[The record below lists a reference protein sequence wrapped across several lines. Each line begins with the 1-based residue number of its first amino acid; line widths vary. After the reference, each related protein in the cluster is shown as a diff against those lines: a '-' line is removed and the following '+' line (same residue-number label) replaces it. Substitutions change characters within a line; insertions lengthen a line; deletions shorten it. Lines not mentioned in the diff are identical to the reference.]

1 MMTTLLELT
10 SASLLALAIIAWLL
24 SGVISWLVAAS
35 ARLNSLIS
43 GVGGVLASLAA
54 IAAAWQALH
63 NGQVQITPLPLLHYL
78 AEFNPLNALL
88 LLAMSLPALFCS
100 LYACA
105 WLNGVNQRKRA
116 RTGLL
121 CNLLLAALTAAAI
134 SANGAGLVLMMELAA
149 LCAYFLIVQTDDV
162 KSRRAGLNQFLSGRL
177 GTLCLILC
185 FALLYYASGIQEIEG
200 LSFELLRHTA
210 FTPGVKSLAFL
221 LSLLGFGL
229 YAGIIPLHGLVPQ
242 SHSSA
247 PAQAAA
253 LFSSALMKIGIM
265 GVIKVGLDL
274 LGAPPLWWG
283 LMVLLLAILT
293 ALICGLYALMEHDI
307 RRLLAYH
314 TLENVGIILLGVG
327 GAMVGVALNLPVLAS
342 LALLA
347 GLFHLFNHGLFKTA
361 LFLGAGEIEMQ
372 TGIKDMEK
380 LGGIARRM
388 PWTAVAMLIAL
399 MSMAALPPLNGFA
412 SEWLL
417 YQSLFQMS
425 AGHDIAGRLLGPLL
439 AVGLALTGALAL
451 MCIAKVFGVTFLG
464 APRSDAAASGLPPS
478 FTMTLSI
485 AMLALLCLAVGVAAP
500 WVIPPLAGVASS
512 ILQAP
517 PMQVASQGVLLT
529 RTAAVSP
536 PMIAILLLSLPL
548 LPLLLTSLLRG
559 ARLPA
564 RQRGDAWA
572 CGYGHSPDMVVT
584 ATGFAQPLRVMFA
597 PVYRLRRIATPD
609 RLVSTLHRGGISAL
623 CHRLAFIELAVL
635 LVITLA

>member
-1 MMTTLLELT
+1 MMISLFAWTP
-10 SASLLALAIIAWLL
+10 ASLLTLALMIWLL
-24 SGVISWLVAAS
+24 SGIVSWLVAAF
-35 ARLNSLIS
+35 ARLSSMIS
-43 GVGGVLASLAA
+43 GTGGMLASLAV
-54 IAAAWQALH
+54 ILAAMQILH
-63 NGQVQITPLPLLHYL
+63 SGPAQSITLPVLHFA
-78 AEFNPLNALL
+78 AEFSPLNGLL
-88 LLAMSLPALFCS
+88 LLAMAVPALFCS

-134 SANGAGLVLMMELAA
+134 FANGAGLILMMELAA

-177 GTLCLILC
+177 GTLCLILA
-185 FALLYYASGIQEIEG
+185 FALLHHASG
-200 LSFELLRHTA
+200 SVNFDVLRHTE

-229 YAGIIPLHGLVPQ
+229 YAGIIPLHGWVPQ

-293 ALICGLYALMEHDI
+293 AFIGGLYALMEHDI

-314 TLENVGIILLGVG
+314 TLENIGIILLGVG

-380 LGGIARRM
+380 LGGMARLM

-417 YQSLFQMS
+417 YQSLFQLS
-425 AGHDIAGRLLGPLL
+425 GSHVFIARLLGPLL

-464 APRSDAAASGLPPS
+464 APRSQAAADATPAPLP
-478 FTMTLSI
+478 MTLASLL
-485 AMLALLCLAVGVAAP
+485 LALLC
-500 WVIPPLAGVASS
+500 VIFGVASPWLIPHFS
-512 ILQAP
+512 AVAASVLNAP
-517 PMQVASQGVLLT
+517 LMPFAGQGAAMT
-529 RTAAVSP
+529 GTSAVSA
-536 PMIAILLLSLPL
+536 PMIALLLLAMPVLPWL
-548 LPLLLTSLLRG
+548 IASLLRG
-559 ARLPA
+559 QRLPN
-564 RQRGDAWA
+564 RLRGDAWA

-597 PVYRLRRIATPD
+597 PLYRLRQLATPAA
-609 RLVSTLHRGGISAL
+609 LVTALHQGWLGAFCR
-623 CHRLAFIELAVL
+623 RLAFIELAVL
-635 LVITLA
+635 LVVAFA

>member
-1 MMTTLLELT
+1 MMTSLFAWTP
-10 SASLLALAIIAWLL
+10 ASLLTLALMIWLL
-24 SGVISWLVAAS
+24 SGIVSWLVAAF
-35 ARLNSLIS
+35 ARLSSLIS
-43 GVGGVLASLAA
+43 GAGGMLASLAV
-54 IAAAWQALH
+54 ILAAMQILH
-63 NGQVQITPLPLLHYL
+63 SGPAQSITLPVLHFA
-78 AEFNPLNALL
+78 AEFSPLNGLL
-88 LLAMSLPALFCS
+88 LLAMAVPALFCS

-105 WLNGVNQRKRA
+105 WLNSVNQRKRA

-134 SANGAGLVLMMELAA
+134 SANGAGLILMMELAA

-177 GTLCLILC
+177 GTLCLILA
-185 FALLYYASGIQEIEG
+185 FALLHHASG
-200 LSFELLRHTA
+200 SVNFDVLRHTE

-229 YAGIIPLHGLVPQ
+229 YAGIIPLHGWVPQ

-283 LMVLLLAILT
+283 QMVLLLAILT
-293 ALICGLYALMEHDI
+293 AFIGGLYALMEHDI

-327 GAMVGVALNLPVLAS
+327 GAMVGVALKLPVLAS

-372 TGIKDMEK
+372 SGIKDMEK
-380 LGGIARRM
+380 LGGMARLM

-417 YQSLFQMS
+417 YQSLFQLS
-425 AGHDIAGRLLGPLL
+425 GSHVFIARLLGPLL

-464 APRSDAAASGLPPS
+464 APRSQAAADATPAPLP
-478 FTMTLSI
+478 MTLASLL
-485 AMLALLCLAVGVAAP
+485 LALLC
-500 WVIPPLAGVASS
+500 VIFGVASPWLIPHFS
-512 ILQAP
+512 AVAASVLNAP
-517 PMQVASQGVLLT
+517 LMPFAGQGAAMT
-529 RTAAVSP
+529 GTSAVSA
-536 PMIAILLLSLPL
+536 PMIALLLLAMPVLPWL
-548 LPLLLTSLLRG
+548 IASLLRG
-559 ARLPA
+559 QRLPN
-564 RQRGDAWA
+564 RLRGDAWA

-597 PVYRLRRIATPD
+597 PLYRLRQRATPAA
-609 RLVSTLHRGGISAL
+609 LVTALHQGWLGAFCR
-623 CHRLAFIELAVL
+623 RLAFIELAVL
-635 LVITLA
+635 LVVAFA

>member
-1 MMTTLLELT
+1 MMTSLFAWTP
-10 SASLLALAIIAWLL
+10 ASLLTLALMIWLL
-24 SGVISWLVAAS
+24 SGIVSWLVAAF
-35 ARLNSLIS
+35 ARLSSMIS
-43 GVGGVLASLAA
+43 GTGGMLASLAV
-54 IAAAWQALH
+54 ILAAMQILH
-63 NGQVQITPLPLLHYL
+63 SGPAQSITLPVLHFA
-78 AEFNPLNALL
+78 AEFSPLNGLL
-88 LLAMSLPALFCS
+88 LLAMAVPALFCS

-134 SANGAGLVLMMELAA
+134 SANGAGLILMMELAA

-177 GTLCLILC
+177 GTLCLILA
-185 FALLYYASGIQEIEG
+185 FALLHHASG
-200 LSFELLRHTA
+200 SVNFDVLRHTE
-210 FTPGVKSLAFL
+210 FPPGVKSLAFL

-229 YAGIIPLHGLVPQ
+229 YAGIIPLHGWVPQ

-293 ALICGLYALMEHDI
+293 AFIGGLYALMEHDI

-380 LGGIARRM
+380 LGGMARLM
-388 PWTAVAMLIAL
+388 PWTAMAMLIAL

-417 YQSLFQMS
+417 YQSLFQLS
-425 AGHDIAGRLLGPLL
+425 GSHVFIARLLGPLL

-464 APRSDAAASGLPPS
+464 APRSQAAADATPAPLP
-478 FTMTLSI
+478 MTLASLL
-485 AMLALLCLAVGVAAP
+485 LALLC
-500 WVIPPLAGVASS
+500 VIFGVASPWLIPHFS
-512 ILQAP
+512 AVAASVLNAP
-517 PMQVASQGVLLT
+517 LMPFAGQGAAMT
-529 RTAAVSP
+529 GTSAVSA
-536 PMIAILLLSLPL
+536 PMIALLLLAMPVLPWL
-548 LPLLLTSLLRG
+548 IASLLRG
-559 ARLPA
+559 QRLPN
-564 RQRGDAWA
+564 RLRGDAWA

-597 PVYRLRRIATPD
+597 PLYRLRQRATPAA
-609 RLVSTLHRGGISAL
+609 LVTALHQGWLGAFCR
-623 CHRLAFIELAVL
+623 RLAFIELAVL
-635 LVITLA
+635 LVVAFA

>member
-1 MMTTLLELT
+1 MMTSLFAWTP
-10 SASLLALAIIAWLL
+10 ASLLTLALMIWLL
-24 SGVISWLVAAS
+24 SGIVSWLVAAF
-35 ARLNSLIS
+35 ARLSSLIS
-43 GVGGVLASLAA
+43 GAGGMLASLAV
-54 IAAAWQALH
+54 ILAAMQILH
-63 NGQVQITPLPLLHYL
+63 SGPAQSITLPVLHFA
-78 AEFNPLNALL
+78 AEFSPLNGLL
-88 LLAMSLPALFCS
+88 LLAMAVPALFCS

-105 WLNGVNQRKRA
+105 WLNSVNQRKRA

-134 SANGAGLVLMMELAA
+134 SANGAGLILMMELAA

-177 GTLCLILC
+177 GTLCLILA
-185 FALLYYASGIQEIEG
+185 FALLHHASG
-200 LSFELLRHTA
+200 SVNFDVLRHTE

-229 YAGIIPLHGLVPQ
+229 YAGIIPLHGWVPQ

-293 ALICGLYALMEHDI
+293 AFIGGLYALMEHDI

-380 LGGIARRM
+380 LGGMARLM

-417 YQSLFQMS
+417 YQSLFQLS
-425 AGHDIAGRLLGPLL
+425 GSHVFIARLLGPLL

-464 APRSDAAASGLPPS
+464 APRSQAAADATPAPPP
-478 FTMTLSI
+478 MTLASLL
-485 AMLALLCLAVGVAAP
+485 LALLC
-500 WVIPPLAGVASS
+500 VIFGVASPWLIPHFS
-512 ILQAP
+512 AVAASVLNAP
-517 PMQVASQGVLLT
+517 LMPFAGQGAAMT
-529 RTAAVSP
+529 GTSAVSA
-536 PMIAILLLSLPL
+536 PMIALLLLAMPVLPWL
-548 LPLLLTSLLRG
+548 IASLLRG
-559 ARLPA
+559 QRLPN
-564 RQRGDAWA
+564 RLRGDAWA

-597 PVYRLRRIATPD
+597 PLYRLRQRATPAA
-609 RLVSTLHRGGISAL
+609 LVTALHQGWLGAFCR
-623 CHRLAFIELAVL
+623 RLAFIELAVL
-635 LVITLA
+635 LVVAFA

>member
-1 MMTTLLELT
+1 MMTSLFAWTP
-10 SASLLALAIIAWLL
+10 ASLLTLALMIWLL
-24 SGVISWLVAAS
+24 SGIVSWLVAAF
-35 ARLNSLIS
+35 ARLSSLIS
-43 GVGGVLASLAA
+43 GAGGMLASLAV
-54 IAAAWQALH
+54 ILAAMQILH
-63 NGQVQITPLPLLHYL
+63 SGPAQSITLPVLHFA
-78 AEFNPLNALL
+78 AEFSPLNGLL
-88 LLAMSLPALFCS
+88 LLAMAVPGLFCS

-134 SANGAGLVLMMELAA
+134 SANGAGLILMMELAA

-177 GTLCLILC
+177 GTLCLILA
-185 FALLYYASGIQEIEG
+185 FALLHHASG
-200 LSFELLRHTA
+200 SVNFDVLRHTE
-210 FTPGVKSLAFL
+210 FPPGVKSLAFL

-229 YAGIIPLHGLVPQ
+229 YAGIIPLHGWVPQ

-293 ALICGLYALMEHDI
+293 AFIGGLYALMEHDI

-380 LGGIARRM
+380 LGGMARLM

-417 YQSLFQMS
+417 YQSLFQLS
-425 AGHDIAGRLLGPLL
+425 GSHVFIARLLGPLL

-464 APRSDAAASGLPPS
+464 APRSQAAADATPAPLP
-478 FTMTLSI
+478 MTLASLL
-485 AMLALLCLAVGVAAP
+485 LALLC
-500 WVIPPLAGVASS
+500 VIFGVASPWLIPHFS
-512 ILQAP
+512 AVAASVLNAP
-517 PMQVASQGVLLT
+517 LMPFAGQGAAMT
-529 RTAAVSP
+529 GTSAVSA
-536 PMIAILLLSLPL
+536 PMIALLLLAMPVLPWL
-548 LPLLLTSLLRG
+548 IASLLRG
-559 ARLPA
+559 QRLPN
-564 RQRGDAWA
+564 RLRGDAWA

-597 PVYRLRRIATPD
+597 PLYRLRQRATPAA
-609 RLVSTLHRGGISAL
+609 LVTALHQGWLGAFCR
-623 CHRLAFIELAVL
+623 RLAFIELAVL
-635 LVITLA
+635 LVVAFA

>member
-1 MMTTLLELT
+1 MMTSLFAWTP
-10 SASLLALAIIAWLL
+10 ASLLTLALMIWLL
-24 SGVISWLVAAS
+24 SGIVSWLVAAF
-35 ARLNSLIS
+35 ARLSSMIS
-43 GVGGVLASLAA
+43 GTGGMLASLAV
-54 IAAAWQALH
+54 ILAAMQILH
-63 NGQVQITPLPLLHYL
+63 SGPAQSITLPVLHFA
-78 AEFNPLNALL
+78 AEFSPLNGLL
-88 LLAMSLPALFCS
+88 LLAMAVPGLFCS

-134 SANGAGLVLMMELAA
+134 SANGAGLILMMELAA

-177 GTLCLILC
+177 GTLCLILA
-185 FALLYYASGIQEIEG
+185 FALLHHASG
-200 LSFELLRHTA
+200 SVNFDVLRHTE

-229 YAGIIPLHGLVPQ
+229 YAGIIPLHGWVPQ

-253 LFSSALMKIGIM
+253 LFSSALMKIGIT

-293 ALICGLYALMEHDI
+293 AFIGGLYALMEHDI

-380 LGGIARRM
+380 LGGMGRLM

-417 YQSLFQMS
+417 YQSLFQLS
-425 AGHDIAGRLLGPLL
+425 GSHVFIARLLGPLL

-464 APRSDAAASGLPPS
+464 APRSQAAADATPAPLP
-478 FTMTLSI
+478 MTLASLL
-485 AMLALLCLAVGVAAP
+485 LALLC
-500 WVIPPLAGVASS
+500 VIFGVASPWLIPHFS
-512 ILQAP
+512 AVAASVLNAP
-517 PMQVASQGVLLT
+517 LMPFAGQGAAMT
-529 RTAAVSP
+529 GTSAVSA
-536 PMIAILLLSLPL
+536 PMIALLLLAMPVLPWL
-548 LPLLLTSLLRG
+548 IASLLRG
-559 ARLPA
+559 QRLPN
-564 RQRGDAWA
+564 RLRGDAWA

-597 PVYRLRRIATPD
+597 PLYRLRQRATPAA
-609 RLVSTLHRGGISAL
+609 LVTALHQGWLGAFCR
-623 CHRLAFIELAVL
+623 RLAFIELAVL
-635 LVITLA
+635 LVVAFA

>member
-1 MMTTLLELT
+1 MMTSLFAWTP
-10 SASLLALAIIAWLL
+10 ASLLTLALMIWLL
-24 SGVISWLVAAS
+24 SGIVSWLVAAF
-35 ARLNSLIS
+35 ARLSSLIS
-43 GVGGVLASLAA
+43 GAGGMLASLAV
-54 IAAAWQALH
+54 ILAAMQILH
-63 NGQVQITPLPLLHYL
+63 SGPAQSITLPVLHFA
-78 AEFNPLNALL
+78 AEFSPLNGLL
-88 LLAMSLPALFCS
+88 LLAMAVPALFCS

-134 SANGAGLVLMMELAA
+134 SANGAGLILMMELAA

-177 GTLCLILC
+177 GTLCLILA
-185 FALLYYASGIQEIEG
+185 FALLHHASG
-200 LSFELLRHTA
+200 SVNFDVLRHTE

-229 YAGIIPLHGLVPQ
+229 YAGIIPLHGWVPQ

-293 ALICGLYALMEHDI
+293 AFIGGLYALMEHDI

-380 LGGIARRM
+380 LGGMARLM

-417 YQSLFQMS
+417 YQSLFQLS
-425 AGHDIAGRLLGPLL
+425 GSHVFIARLLGPLL

-464 APRSDAAASGLPPS
+464 APRSQAAADATPAPLP
-478 FTMTLSI
+478 MTLASLL
-485 AMLALLCLAVGVAAP
+485 LALLC
-500 WVIPPLAGVASS
+500 VIFGVASPWLIPHFS
-512 ILQAP
+512 AVAASVLNAP
-517 PMQVASQGVLLT
+517 LMPFAGQGAAMT
-529 RTAAVSP
+529 GTSAVSA
-536 PMIAILLLSLPL
+536 PMIALLLLAMPVLPWL
-548 LPLLLTSLLRG
+548 IASLLRG
-559 ARLPA
+559 QRLPN
-564 RQRGDAWA
+564 RLRGDAWA

-597 PVYRLRRIATPD
+597 PLYRLRQLATPAA
-609 RLVSTLHRGGISAL
+609 LVTALHQGWLGAFCR
-623 CHRLAFIELAVL
+623 RLAFIELAVL
-635 LVITLA
+635 LVVAFA

>member
-1 MMTTLLELT
+1 MTSLFAWTP
-10 SASLLALAIIAWLL
+10 ASLLTLALMIWLL
-24 SGVISWLVAAS
+24 SGIVSWLVAAF
-35 ARLNSLIS
+35 ARLSSLIS
-43 GVGGVLASLAA
+43 GAGGMLASLAV
-54 IAAAWQALH
+54 ILAAMQILH
-63 NGQVQITPLPLLHYL
+63 SGPAQSITLPVLHFA
-78 AEFNPLNALL
+78 AEFSPLNGLL
-88 LLAMSLPALFCS
+88 LLAMAVPALFCS

-105 WLNGVNQRKRA
+105 WLNSVNQRKRA

-134 SANGAGLVLMMELAA
+134 SANGAGLILMMELAA

-177 GTLCLILC
+177 GTLCLILA
-185 FALLYYASGIQEIEG
+185 FALLHHASG
-200 LSFELLRHTA
+200 SVNFDVLRHTE

-229 YAGIIPLHGLVPQ
+229 YAGIIPLHGWVPQ

-293 ALICGLYALMEHDI
+293 AFIGGLYALMEHDI

-380 LGGIARRM
+380 LGGMARLM

-417 YQSLFQMS
+417 YQSLFQLS
-425 AGHDIAGRLLGPLL
+425 GSHVFIARLLGPLL

-464 APRSDAAASGLPPS
+464 APRSQAAADATPAPLP
-478 FTMTLSI
+478 MTLASLL
-485 AMLALLCLAVGVAAP
+485 LALLC
-500 WVIPPLAGVASS
+500 VIFGVASPWLIPHFS
-512 ILQAP
+512 AVAASVLNAP
-517 PMQVASQGVLLT
+517 LMPFAGQGAAMT
-529 RTAAVSP
+529 GTSAVSA
-536 PMIAILLLSLPL
+536 PMIALLLLAMPVLPWL
-548 LPLLLTSLLRG
+548 IASLLRG
-559 ARLPA
+559 QRLPN
-564 RQRGDAWA
+564 RLRGDAWA

-597 PVYRLRRIATPD
+597 PLYRLRQRATPAA
-609 RLVSTLHRGGISAL
+609 LVTALHQGWLGAFCR
-623 CHRLAFIELAVL
+623 RLAFIELAVL
-635 LVITLA
+635 LVVAFA

>member
-1 MMTTLLELT
+1 MISLFAWTP
-10 SASLLALAIIAWLL
+10 ASLLTLALMIWLL
-24 SGVISWLVAAS
+24 SGIVSWLVAAF
-35 ARLNSLIS
+35 ARLSSMIS
-43 GVGGVLASLAA
+43 GAGGMLASLAV
-54 IAAAWQALH
+54 ILAAMQILH
-63 NGQVQITPLPLLHYL
+63 SGPAQSITLPVLHFA
-78 AEFNPLNALL
+78 AEFSPLNGLL
-88 LLAMSLPALFCS
+88 LLAMAVPALFCS

-105 WLNGVNQRKRA
+105 WLNSVNQRKRA

-134 SANGAGLVLMMELAA
+134 SANGAGLILMMELAA

-177 GTLCLILC
+177 GTLCLILA
-185 FALLYYASGIQEIEG
+185 FALLHHASG
-200 LSFELLRHTA
+200 SVNFDVLRHTE

-229 YAGIIPLHGLVPQ
+229 YAGIIPLHGWVPQ

-293 ALICGLYALMEHDI
+293 AFIGGLYALMEHDI

-380 LGGIARRM
+380 LGGMARLM

-417 YQSLFQMS
+417 YQSLFQLS
-425 AGHDIAGRLLGPLL
+425 GSHVFIARLLGPLL

-464 APRSDAAASGLPPS
+464 APRSQAAADATPAPLP
-478 FTMTLSI
+478 MTLASLL
-485 AMLALLCLAVGVAAP
+485 LALLC
-500 WVIPPLAGVASS
+500 VIFGVASPWLIPHFS
-512 ILQAP
+512 AVAASVLNAP
-517 PMQVASQGVLLT
+517 LMPFAGQGAAMT
-529 RTAAVSP
+529 GTSAVSA
-536 PMIAILLLSLPL
+536 PMIALLLLAMPVLPWL
-548 LPLLLTSLLRG
+548 IASLLRG
-559 ARLPA
+559 QRLPN
-564 RQRGDAWA
+564 RLRGDAWA

-597 PVYRLRRIATPD
+597 PLYRLRQRATPAA
-609 RLVSTLHRGGISAL
+609 LVTALHQGWLGAFCR
-623 CHRLAFIELAVL
+623 RLAFIELAVL
-635 LVITLA
+635 LVVAFA

>member
-1 MMTTLLELT
+1 MVT
-10 SASLLALAIIAWLL
+10 SLFAWTPASLLTLALMIWLL
-24 SGVISWLVAAS
+24 SGIVSWLVAAF
-35 ARLNSLIS
+35 ARLSSLIS
-43 GVGGVLASLAA
+43 GAGGMLASLAV
-54 IAAAWQALH
+54 ILAAMQILH
-63 NGQVQITPLPLLHYL
+63 SGPAQSITLPVLHFA
-78 AEFNPLNALL
+78 AEFSPLNGLL
-88 LLAMSLPALFCS
+88 LLAMAVPGLFCS

-134 SANGAGLVLMMELAA
+134 SANGAGLILMMELAA

-177 GTLCLILC
+177 GTLCLILA
-185 FALLYYASGIQEIEG
+185 FALLHHASG
-200 LSFELLRHTA
+200 SVNFDVLRHTE
-210 FTPGVKSLAFL
+210 FPPGVKSLAFL

-229 YAGIIPLHGLVPQ
+229 YAGIIPLHGWVPQ

-293 ALICGLYALMEHDI
+293 AFIGGLYALMEHDI

-380 LGGIARRM
+380 LGGMARLM

-417 YQSLFQMS
+417 YQSLFQLS
-425 AGHDIAGRLLGPLL
+425 GSHVFIARLLGPLL

-464 APRSDAAASGLPPS
+464 APRSQAAADATPAPLP
-478 FTMTLSI
+478 MTLASLL
-485 AMLALLCLAVGVAAP
+485 LALLCVIFGVATPWLIPHFSAVAASVLNAP
-500 WVIPPLAGVASS
+500 LMPFAG
-512 ILQAP
+512 
-517 PMQVASQGVLLT
+517 QGAAMT
-529 RTAAVSP
+529 GTSAVSA
-536 PMIAILLLSLPL
+536 PMIALLLLAMPVLPWL
-548 LPLLLTSLLRG
+548 IASLLRG
-559 ARLPA
+559 QRLPN
-564 RQRGDAWA
+564 RLRGDAWA

-597 PVYRLRRIATPD
+597 PLYRLRQRATPAA
-609 RLVSTLHRGGISAL
+609 LVTALHQGWLGAFCR
-623 CHRLAFIELAVL
+623 RLAFIELAVL
-635 LVITLA
+635 LVVAFA

>member
-1 MMTTLLELT
+1 MMTSLFAWTP
-10 SASLLALAIIAWLL
+10 ASLLTLALMIWLL
-24 SGVISWLVAAS
+24 SGIVSWLVAAF
-35 ARLNSLIS
+35 ARLSSMIS
-43 GVGGVLASLAA
+43 GTGGMLASLAV
-54 IAAAWQALH
+54 ILAAMQILH
-63 NGQVQITPLPLLHYL
+63 SGPAQSITLPVLHFA
-78 AEFNPLNALL
+78 AEFSPLNGLL
-88 LLAMSLPALFCS
+88 LLAMAVPALFCS

-134 SANGAGLVLMMELAA
+134 SANGAGLILMMELAA

-177 GTLCLILC
+177 GTLCLILA
-185 FALLYYASGIQEIEG
+185 FALLHHASG
-200 LSFELLRHTA
+200 SVNFDVLRHTE
-210 FTPGVKSLAFL
+210 FPPGVKSLAFL

-229 YAGIIPLHGLVPQ
+229 YAGIIPLHGWVPQ

-293 ALICGLYALMEHDI
+293 AFIGGLYALMEHDI

-380 LGGIARRM
+380 LGGMARLM

-417 YQSLFQMS
+417 YQSLFQLS
-425 AGHDIAGRLLGPLL
+425 GSHVFIARLLGPLL

-464 APRSDAAASGLPPS
+464 APRSQAAADATPAPLP
-478 FTMTLSI
+478 MTLASLL
-485 AMLALLCLAVGVAAP
+485 LALLC
-500 WVIPPLAGVASS
+500 VIFGVASPWLIPHFS
-512 ILQAP
+512 AVAASVLNAP
-517 PMQVASQGVLLT
+517 LMPFAGQGAAMT
-529 RTAAVSP
+529 GTSAVSA
-536 PMIAILLLSLPL
+536 PMIALLLLAMPVLPWL
-548 LPLLLTSLLRG
+548 IASLLRG
-559 ARLPA
+559 QRLPN
-564 RQRGDAWA
+564 RLRGDAWA

-597 PVYRLRRIATPD
+597 PLYRLRQLATPAA
-609 RLVSTLHRGGISAL
+609 LVTALHQGWLGAFCR
-623 CHRLAFIELAVL
+623 RLAFIELAVL
-635 LVITLA
+635 LVVAFA

>member
-1 MMTTLLELT
+1 MMTSLFAWTP
-10 SASLLALAIIAWLL
+10 ASLLTLALMIWLL
-24 SGVISWLVAAS
+24 SGIVSWLVAAF
-35 ARLNSLIS
+35 ARLSSLIS
-43 GVGGVLASLAA
+43 GAGGMLASLAVTL
-54 IAAAWQALH
+54 AAMQILH
-63 NGQVQITPLPLLHYL
+63 SGPAQSITLPVLHFA
-78 AEFNPLNALL
+78 AEFSPLNGLL
-88 LLAMSLPALFCS
+88 LLTMAVPALFCS

-134 SANGAGLVLMMELAA
+134 SANGAGLILMMELAA

-177 GTLCLILC
+177 GTLCLILA
-185 FALLYYASGIQEIEG
+185 FALLHHASG
-200 LSFELLRHTA
+200 SVNFDVLRHTE

-229 YAGIIPLHGLVPQ
+229 YAGIIPLHGWVPQ

-293 ALICGLYALMEHDI
+293 AFIGGLYALMEHDI

-380 LGGIARRM
+380 LGGMARLM

-417 YQSLFQMS
+417 YQSLFQLS
-425 AGHDIAGRLLGPLL
+425 GSHVFIARLLGPLL
-439 AVGLALTGALAL
+439 AVGLALTGALEL

-464 APRSDAAASGLPPS
+464 APRSQAAADATPAPLP
-478 FTMTLSI
+478 MTLASLL
-485 AMLALLCLAVGVAAP
+485 LALLC
-500 WVIPPLAGVASS
+500 VIFGVASPWLIPHFS
-512 ILQAP
+512 AVAASVLNAP
-517 PMQVASQGVLLT
+517 LMPFAGQGAAMT
-529 RTAAVSP
+529 GTSAVSA
-536 PMIAILLLSLPL
+536 PMIALLLLAMPVLPWL
-548 LPLLLTSLLRG
+548 IASLLRG
-559 ARLPA
+559 QRLPN
-564 RQRGDAWA
+564 RLRGDAWA

-597 PVYRLRRIATPD
+597 PLYRLRQLATPAA
-609 RLVSTLHRGGISAL
+609 LVTALHQGWLGAFCR
-623 CHRLAFIELAVL
+623 RLAFIELAVL
-635 LVITLA
+635 LVVAFA

>member
-1 MMTTLLELT
+1 MMTSLFAWTPT
-10 SASLLALAIIAWLL
+10 SLLTLALMIWLL
-24 SGVISWLVAAS
+24 SGIVSWLVAAF
-35 ARLNSLIS
+35 ARLSSLIS
-43 GVGGVLASLAA
+43 GTGGMLASLAV
-54 IAAAWQALH
+54 ILAAMQILH
-63 NGQVQITPLPLLHYL
+63 SGPAQSITLPVLHFA
-78 AEFNPLNALL
+78 AEFSPLNGLL
-88 LLAMSLPALFCS
+88 LLAMAVPGLFCS

-134 SANGAGLVLMMELAA
+134 SANGAGLILMMELAA

-177 GTLCLILC
+177 GTLCLILA
-185 FALLYYASGIQEIEG
+185 FALLHHASG
-200 LSFELLRHTA
+200 SVNFDVLRHTE
-210 FTPGVKSLAFL
+210 FPPGVKSLAFL

-229 YAGIIPLHGLVPQ
+229 YAGIIPLHGWVPQ

-293 ALICGLYALMEHDI
+293 AFIGGLYALMEHDI

-380 LGGIARRM
+380 LGGMARLM

-417 YQSLFQMS
+417 YQSLFQLS
-425 AGHDIAGRLLGPLL
+425 GSHVFIARLLGPLL

-464 APRSDAAASGLPPS
+464 ASRSQAAADATPAPLP
-478 FTMTLSI
+478 MTLASLL
-485 AMLALLCLAVGVAAP
+485 LALLC
-500 WVIPPLAGVASS
+500 VIFGVASPWLIPHFS
-512 ILQAP
+512 AVAASVLNAP
-517 PMQVASQGVLLT
+517 LMPFAGQGAAMT
-529 RTAAVSP
+529 GTSAVSA
-536 PMIAILLLSLPL
+536 PMIALLLLAMPVLPWL
-548 LPLLLTSLLRG
+548 IASLLRG
-559 ARLPA
+559 QRLPN
-564 RQRGDAWA
+564 RLRGDAWA
-572 CGYGHSPDMVVT
+572 CGYGHSPEMVVT

-597 PVYRLRRIATPD
+597 PLYRLRQRATPAA
-609 RLVSTLHRGGISAL
+609 LVTALHQGWLGAFCR
-623 CHRLAFIELAVL
+623 RLAFIELAVL
-635 LVITLA
+635 LVVAFA

>member
-1 MMTTLLELT
+1 MMTSLFAWTP
-10 SASLLALAIIAWLL
+10 ASLLTLALMIWLL
-24 SGVISWLVAAS
+24 SGIVSWLVAAF
-35 ARLNSLIS
+35 ARLSSMIS
-43 GVGGVLASLAA
+43 GAGGMLASLAV
-54 IAAAWQALH
+54 ILAAMQILH
-63 NGQVQITPLPLLHYL
+63 SGPAQSITLPVLHFA
-78 AEFNPLNALL
+78 AEFSPLNGLL
-88 LLAMSLPALFCS
+88 LLAMAVPALFCS

-134 SANGAGLVLMMELAA
+134 SANGAGLILMMELAA

-177 GTLCLILC
+177 GTLCLILA
-185 FALLYYASGIQEIEG
+185 FALLHHASG
-200 LSFELLRHTA
+200 SVNFDVLRHTE

-229 YAGIIPLHGLVPQ
+229 YAGIIPLHGWVPQ

-293 ALICGLYALMEHDI
+293 AFIGGLYALMEHDI

-380 LGGIARRM
+380 LGGMARLM

-417 YQSLFQMS
+417 YQSLFQLS
-425 AGHDIAGRLLGPLL
+425 GSHVFIARLLGPLL

-464 APRSDAAASGLPPS
+464 APRSQAAADATPAPLP
-478 FTMTLSI
+478 MTLASLL
-485 AMLALLCLAVGVAAP
+485 LALLC
-500 WVIPPLAGVASS
+500 VIFGVASPWLIPHFS
-512 ILQAP
+512 AVAASVLNAP
-517 PMQVASQGVLLT
+517 LMPFAGQGAAMT
-529 RTAAVSP
+529 GTSAVSA
-536 PMIAILLLSLPL
+536 PMIALLLLAMPVLPWL
-548 LPLLLTSLLRG
+548 IASLLRG
-559 ARLPA
+559 QRLPN
-564 RQRGDAWA
+564 RLRGDAWA

-597 PVYRLRRIATPD
+597 PLYRLRQLATPAA
-609 RLVSTLHRGGISAL
+609 LVTALHQGWLGAFCR
-623 CHRLAFIELAVL
+623 RLAFIELAVL
-635 LVITLA
+635 LVVAFA

>member
-1 MMTTLLELT
+1 MTPLLAFT
-10 SASLLALAIIAWLL
+10 PASLLALALIIWLV
-24 SGVISWLVAAS
+24 SGVLCWLVATFS
-35 ARLNSLIS
+35 RLSSLIS
-43 GVGGVLASLAA
+43 GAGGMLASLAV
-54 IAAAWQALH
+54 ITAAMQILH
-63 NGQVQITPLPLLHYL
+63 GESAQSIPLPVLRYV
-78 AEFNPLNALL
+78 AEFSPLNGLL
-88 LLAMSLPALFCS
+88 LLAMSVPALFCS

-105 WLNGVNQRKRA
+105 WLDGVNQRKRA

-121 CNLLLAALTAAAI
+121 CNVLLAALTAAAV
-134 SANGAGLVLMMELAA
+134 SANAVELILMLELAA
-149 LCAYFLIVQTDDV
+149 LAAYFLIVQTDDV
-162 KSRRAGLNQFLSGRL
+162 KSRRAGLNQFLAGRL
-177 GTLCLILC
+177 GTVCLILA
-185 FALLYYASGIQEIEG
+185 FALLHHASGS
-200 LSFELLRHTA
+200 LNFEVLRHTGLP
-210 FTPGVKSLAFL
+210 PGVKSLAFL
-221 LSLLGFGL
+221 LALTGFGL
-229 YAGIIPLHGLVPQ
+229 YAGIIPLHGWVPQ

-247 PAQAAA
+247 PAHAAA

-293 ALICGLYALMEHDI
+293 AFIGGLYALMEHDI

-327 GAMVGVALNLPVLAS
+327 GAMVGVALNLPVLAT

-380 LGGIARRM
+380 LGGIARLM

-417 YQSLFQMS
+417 YQSLFQLS
-425 AGHDIAGRLLGPLL
+425 SSHVFIARLLGPLL

-464 APRSDAAASGLPPS
+464 APRSQAAADATPAPRA
-478 FTMTLSI
+478 MTLGS
-485 AMLALLCLAVGVAAP
+485 MLLALLCVLF
-500 WVIPPLAGVASS
+500 GVASPWLIPHFS
-512 ILQAP
+512 AIATSVLNTP
-517 PMQVASQGVLLT
+517 NMPFASQG
-529 RTAAVSP
+529 AALSGSSAMSA
-536 PMIAILLLSLPL
+536 PMIAILLLAMPL
-548 LPLLLTSLLRG
+548 LPWLIASLLRG
-559 ARLPA
+559 TRLPD
-564 RQRGDAWA
+564 RLRGDAWA
-572 CGYGHSPDMVVT
+572 CGYGHSADMVVT

-597 PVYRLRRIATPD
+597 PLYRLRQRATPAA
-609 RLVSTLHRGGISAL
+609 LVATLHQGWLGAFCR
-623 CHRLAFIELAVL
+623 RLAFIELAVL
-635 LVITLA
+635 LVVAFA

>member
-1 MMTTLLELT
+1 MMTSLFAWTP
-10 SASLLALAIIAWLL
+10 ASLLTLALMIWLL
-24 SGVISWLVAAS
+24 SGIVSWLVAAF
-35 ARLNSLIS
+35 ARLSSLIS
-43 GVGGVLASLAA
+43 GAGGMLASLAV
-54 IAAAWQALH
+54 ILAAMQILH
-63 NGQVQITPLPLLHYL
+63 SGPAQSITLPVLHFA
-78 AEFNPLNALL
+78 AEFSPLNGLL
-88 LLAMSLPALFCS
+88 LLAMAVPALFCS

-134 SANGAGLVLMMELAA
+134 SANGAGLILMMELAA

-177 GTLCLILC
+177 GTLCLILA
-185 FALLYYASGIQEIEG
+185 FALLHHASG
-200 LSFELLRHTA
+200 SVNFDVLRHTE

-229 YAGIIPLHGLVPQ
+229 YAGIIPLHGWVPQ

-293 ALICGLYALMEHDI
+293 AFIGGLYALMEHDI

-380 LGGIARRM
+380 LGGMARLM
-388 PWTAVAMLIAL
+388 PWTAMAMLIAL

-417 YQSLFQMS
+417 YQSLFQLS
-425 AGHDIAGRLLGPLL
+425 GSHVFIARLLGPLL

-464 APRSDAAASGLPPS
+464 APRSQAAADATPAPLP
-478 FTMTLSI
+478 MTLASLL
-485 AMLALLCLAVGVAAP
+485 LALLC
-500 WVIPPLAGVASS
+500 VIFGVASPWLIPHFS
-512 ILQAP
+512 AVAASVLNAP
-517 PMQVASQGVLLT
+517 LMPFAGQGAAMT
-529 RTAAVSP
+529 GTSAVSA
-536 PMIAILLLSLPL
+536 PMIALLLLAMPVLPWL
-548 LPLLLTSLLRG
+548 IASLLRG
-559 ARLPA
+559 QRLPN
-564 RQRGDAWA
+564 RLRGDAWA

-597 PVYRLRRIATPD
+597 PLYRLRQLATPAA
-609 RLVSTLHRGGISAL
+609 LVTALHQGWLGAFCR
-623 CHRLAFIELAVL
+623 RLAFIELAVL
-635 LVITLA
+635 LVVAFA

>member
-1 MMTTLLELT
+1 MMTSLFAWTP
-10 SASLLALAIIAWLL
+10 ASLLTLALMIWLL
-24 SGVISWLVAAS
+24 SGIVSWLVAAF
-35 ARLNSLIS
+35 ARLSSLIS
-43 GVGGVLASLAA
+43 GAGGMLASLAV
-54 IAAAWQALH
+54 ILAAMQILH
-63 NGQVQITPLPLLHYL
+63 SGPAQSITLPVLHFA
-78 AEFNPLNALL
+78 AEFSPLNGLL
-88 LLAMSLPALFCS
+88 LLAMAVPALFCS

-105 WLNGVNQRKRA
+105 WLNSVNQRKRA

-134 SANGAGLVLMMELAA
+134 SANGAGLILMMELAA

-177 GTLCLILC
+177 GTLCLILA
-185 FALLYYASGIQEIEG
+185 FALLHHASG
-200 LSFELLRHTA
+200 SVNFDVLRHTE
-210 FTPGVKSLAFL
+210 FPPGVKSLAFL

-229 YAGIIPLHGLVPQ
+229 YAGIIPLHGWVPQ

-293 ALICGLYALMEHDI
+293 AFIGGLYALMEHDI

-380 LGGIARRM
+380 LGGMARLM

-417 YQSLFQMS
+417 YQSLFQLS
-425 AGHDIAGRLLGPLL
+425 GSHVFIARLLGPLL

-464 APRSDAAASGLPPS
+464 APRSQAAADATPAPLP
-478 FTMTLSI
+478 MTLASLL
-485 AMLALLCLAVGVAAP
+485 LALLC
-500 WVIPPLAGVASS
+500 VIFGVASPWLIPHFS
-512 ILQAP
+512 AVAASVLNAP
-517 PMQVASQGVLLT
+517 LMPFAGQGAAMT
-529 RTAAVSP
+529 GTSAVSA
-536 PMIAILLLSLPL
+536 PMIALLLLAMPVLPWL
-548 LPLLLTSLLRG
+548 IASLLRG
-559 ARLPA
+559 QRLPN
-564 RQRGDAWA
+564 RLRGDAWA

-597 PVYRLRRIATPD
+597 PLYRLRQLATPAA
-609 RLVSTLHRGGISAL
+609 LVTALHQGWLGAFCR
-623 CHRLAFIELAVL
+623 RLAFIELAVL
-635 LVITLA
+635 LVVAFA

>member
-1 MMTTLLELT
+1 MVT
-10 SASLLALAIIAWLL
+10 SLFAWTPASLLTLALMIWLL
-24 SGVISWLVAAS
+24 SGIVSWLVAAF
-35 ARLNSLIS
+35 ARLSSLIS
-43 GVGGVLASLAA
+43 GAGGMLASLAV
-54 IAAAWQALH
+54 ILAAMQILH
-63 NGQVQITPLPLLHYL
+63 SGPAQSITLPVLHFA
-78 AEFNPLNALL
+78 AEFSPLNGLL
-88 LLAMSLPALFCS
+88 LLAMAVPGLFCS

-134 SANGAGLVLMMELAA
+134 SANGAGLILMMELAA

-177 GTLCLILC
+177 GTLCLILA
-185 FALLYYASGIQEIEG
+185 FALLHHASG
-200 LSFELLRHTA
+200 SVNFDVLRHTE
-210 FTPGVKSLAFL
+210 FPPGVKSLAFL

-229 YAGIIPLHGLVPQ
+229 YAGIIPLHGWVPQ

-293 ALICGLYALMEHDI
+293 AFIGGLYALMEHDI

-380 LGGIARRM
+380 LGGMARLM
-388 PWTAVAMLIAL
+388 PWTAMAMLIAL

-417 YQSLFQMS
+417 YQSLFQLS
-425 AGHDIAGRLLGPLL
+425 GSHVFIARLLGPLL

-464 APRSDAAASGLPPS
+464 APRSQAAADATPAPLP
-478 FTMTLSI
+478 MTLASLL
-485 AMLALLCLAVGVAAP
+485 LALLC
-500 WVIPPLAGVASS
+500 VIFGVASPWLIPHFS
-512 ILQAP
+512 AVAASVLNAP
-517 PMQVASQGVLLT
+517 LMPFAGQGAAMT
-529 RTAAVSP
+529 GTSAVSA
-536 PMIAILLLSLPL
+536 PMIALLLLAMPVLPWL
-548 LPLLLTSLLRG
+548 IASLLRG
-559 ARLPA
+559 QRLPN
-564 RQRGDAWA
+564 RLRGDAWA

-597 PVYRLRRIATPD
+597 PLYRLRQLATPAA
-609 RLVSTLHRGGISAL
+609 LVTALHQGWLGAFCR
-623 CHRLAFIELAVL
+623 RLAFIELAVL
-635 LVITLA
+635 LVVAFA

>member
-1 MMTTLLELT
+1 MMTSLFAWTP
-10 SASLLALAIIAWLL
+10 ASLLTLALMIWLL
-24 SGVISWLVAAS
+24 SGIVSWLVAAF
-35 ARLNSLIS
+35 ARLSSLIS
-43 GVGGVLASLAA
+43 GTGGMLASLAV
-54 IAAAWQALH
+54 ILAAMQILH
-63 NGQVQITPLPLLHYL
+63 SGPAQSITLPVLHFA
-78 AEFNPLNALL
+78 AEFSPLNGLL
-88 LLAMSLPALFCS
+88 LLAMAVPALFCS

-134 SANGAGLVLMMELAA
+134 SANGAGLILMMELAA

-177 GTLCLILC
+177 GTLCLILA
-185 FALLYYASGIQEIEG
+185 FALLHHASG
-200 LSFELLRHTA
+200 SVNFDVLRHTE

-229 YAGIIPLHGLVPQ
+229 YAGIIPLHGWVPQ

-293 ALICGLYALMEHDI
+293 AFIGGLYALMEHDI

-380 LGGIARRM
+380 LGGMARLM

-417 YQSLFQMS
+417 YQSLFQLS
-425 AGHDIAGRLLGPLL
+425 GSHVFIARLLGPLL

-464 APRSDAAASGLPPS
+464 APRSQAAADATPAPLP
-478 FTMTLSI
+478 MTLASLL
-485 AMLALLCLAVGVAAP
+485 LALLC
-500 WVIPPLAGVASS
+500 VIFGVASPWLIPHFS
-512 ILQAP
+512 AVAASVLNAP
-517 PMQVASQGVLLT
+517 LMPFAGQGAAMT
-529 RTAAVSP
+529 GTSAVSA
-536 PMIAILLLSLPL
+536 PMIALLLLAMPVLPWL
-548 LPLLLTSLLRG
+548 IASLLRG
-559 ARLPA
+559 QRLPN
-564 RQRGDAWA
+564 RLRGDAWA

-597 PVYRLRRIATPD
+597 PLYRLRQRATPAA
-609 RLVSTLHRGGISAL
+609 LVTALHQGWLGAFCR
-623 CHRLAFIELAVL
+623 RLAFIELAVL
-635 LVITLA
+635 LVVAFA

>member
-1 MMTTLLELT
+1 MTSLFAWTP
-10 SASLLALAIIAWLL
+10 ASLLTLALMIWLL
-24 SGVISWLVAAS
+24 SGIVSWLVAAF
-35 ARLNSLIS
+35 ARLSSMIS
-43 GVGGVLASLAA
+43 GTGGMLASLAV
-54 IAAAWQALH
+54 ILAAMQILH
-63 NGQVQITPLPLLHYL
+63 SGPAQSITLPLLHFA
-78 AEFNPLNALL
+78 AEFSPLNGLL
-88 LLAMSLPALFCS
+88 LLAMAVPGLFCS

-134 SANGAGLVLMMELAA
+134 SANGAGLILMMELAA

-177 GTLCLILC
+177 GTLCLILA
-185 FALLYYASGIQEIEG
+185 FALLHHASG
-200 LSFELLRHTA
+200 SVNFDVLRHTE

-229 YAGIIPLHGLVPQ
+229 YAGIIPLHGWVPQ

-293 ALICGLYALMEHDI
+293 AFIGGLYALMEHDI

-314 TLENVGIILLGVG
+314 TLENIGIILLGVG

-380 LGGIARRM
+380 LGGMARLM

-417 YQSLFQMS
+417 YQSLFQLS
-425 AGHDIAGRLLGPLL
+425 GSHVFIARLLGPLL

-464 APRSDAAASGLPPS
+464 APRSQAAADATPAPLP
-478 FTMTLSI
+478 MTLASLL
-485 AMLALLCLAVGVAAP
+485 LALLC
-500 WVIPPLAGVASS
+500 VIFGVASPWLIPHFS
-512 ILQAP
+512 AVAASVLNAP
-517 PMQVASQGVLLT
+517 LMPFAGQGAAMT
-529 RTAAVSP
+529 GTSAVSA
-536 PMIAILLLSLPL
+536 PMIALLLLAMPVLPWL
-548 LPLLLTSLLRG
+548 IASLLRG
-559 ARLPA
+559 QRLPN
-564 RQRGDAWA
+564 RLRGDAWA

-597 PVYRLRRIATPD
+597 PLYRLRQRATPAA
-609 RLVSTLHRGGISAL
+609 LVTALHQGWLGAFCR
-623 CHRLAFIELAVL
+623 RLAFIELAVL
-635 LVITLA
+635 LVVAFA

>member
-1 MMTTLLELT
+1 MMTSLFAWTP
-10 SASLLALAIIAWLL
+10 ASLLTLALMIWLL
-24 SGVISWLVAAS
+24 SGIVSWLVAAF
-35 ARLNSLIS
+35 ARLSSLIS
-43 GVGGVLASLAA
+43 GAGGMLASLAV
-54 IAAAWQALH
+54 ILAAMQILH
-63 NGQVQITPLPLLHYL
+63 SGPAQSITLPVLHFA
-78 AEFNPLNALL
+78 AEFSPLNGLL
-88 LLAMSLPALFCS
+88 LLAMAVPALFCS

-105 WLNGVNQRKRA
+105 WLNSVNQRKRA

-134 SANGAGLVLMMELAA
+134 SANGAGLILMMELAA

-177 GTLCLILC
+177 GTLCLILA
-185 FALLYYASGIQEIEG
+185 FALLHHASG
-200 LSFELLRHTA
+200 SVNFDVLRHTE
-210 FTPGVKSLAFL
+210 FPPGVKSLAFL

-229 YAGIIPLHGLVPQ
+229 YAGIIPLHGWVPQ

-293 ALICGLYALMEHDI
+293 AFIGGLYALMEHDI

-380 LGGIARRM
+380 LGGMARLM

-417 YQSLFQMS
+417 YQSLFQLS
-425 AGHDIAGRLLGPLL
+425 GSHVFIARLLGPLL

-464 APRSDAAASGLPPS
+464 APRSQAAADATPAPLP
-478 FTMTLSI
+478 MTLASLL
-485 AMLALLCLAVGVAAP
+485 LALLC
-500 WVIPPLAGVASS
+500 VIFGVASPWLIPHFS
-512 ILQAP
+512 AVAASVLNAP
-517 PMQVASQGVLLT
+517 LMPFAGQGAAMT
-529 RTAAVSP
+529 GTSAVSA
-536 PMIAILLLSLPL
+536 PMIALLLLAMPVLPWL
-548 LPLLLTSLLRG
+548 IASLLRG
-559 ARLPA
+559 QRLPN
-564 RQRGDAWA
+564 RLRGDAWA

-597 PVYRLRRIATPD
+597 PLYRLRQRATPAA
-609 RLVSTLHRGGISAL
+609 LVTALHQGWLGAFCR
-623 CHRLAFIELAVL
+623 RLAFIELAVL
-635 LVITLA
+635 LVVAFA

>member
-1 MMTTLLELT
+1 MMTSLFAWTP
-10 SASLLALAIIAWLL
+10 ASLLTLALMIWLL
-24 SGVISWLVAAS
+24 SGIVSWLVAAF
-35 ARLNSLIS
+35 ARLSSLIS
-43 GVGGVLASLAA
+43 GAGGMLASLAV
-54 IAAAWQALH
+54 ILAAMQILH
-63 NGQVQITPLPLLHYL
+63 SGPAQSITLPVLHFA
-78 AEFNPLNALL
+78 AEFSPLNGLL
-88 LLAMSLPALFCS
+88 LLAMAVPALFCS

-134 SANGAGLVLMMELAA
+134 SANGAGLILMMELAA

-177 GTLCLILC
+177 GTLCLILA
-185 FALLYYASGIQEIEG
+185 FALLHHASG
-200 LSFELLRHTA
+200 SVNFDVLRHTE

-229 YAGIIPLHGLVPQ
+229 YAGIIPLHGWVPQ

-293 ALICGLYALMEHDI
+293 AFIGGLYALMEHDI

-380 LGGIARRM
+380 LGGMARLM

-417 YQSLFQMS
+417 YQSLFQLS
-425 AGHDIAGRLLGPLL
+425 GSHVFIARLLGPLL

-464 APRSDAAASGLPPS
+464 APRSQAAADATPAPLP
-478 FTMTLSI
+478 MTLASLL
-485 AMLALLCLAVGVAAP
+485 LALLC
-500 WVIPPLAGVASS
+500 VIFGVASPWLIPHFS
-512 ILQAP
+512 AVAASVLNAP
-517 PMQVASQGVLLT
+517 LMPFAGQGAAMT
-529 RTAAVSP
+529 GTSAVSA
-536 PMIAILLLSLPL
+536 PMIALLLLAMPVLPWL
-548 LPLLLTSLLRG
+548 IASLLRG
-559 ARLPA
+559 QRLPN
-564 RQRGDAWA
+564 RLRGDAWA

-597 PVYRLRRIATPD
+597 PLYRLRQRATPAA
-609 RLVSTLHRGGISAL
+609 LVTALHQGWLGAFCR
-623 CHRLAFIELAVL
+623 RLAFIELAVL
-635 LVITLA
+635 LVVAFA

>member
-1 MMTTLLELT
+1 MMTSLFAWTP
-10 SASLLALAIIAWLL
+10 ASLLTLALMIWLL
-24 SGVISWLVAAS
+24 SGIVSWLVAAF
-35 ARLNSLIS
+35 ARLSSLIS
-43 GVGGVLASLAA
+43 GTGGMLASLAV
-54 IAAAWQALH
+54 ILAAMQILH
-63 NGQVQITPLPLLHYL
+63 SGPAQSITLPVLHFA
-78 AEFNPLNALL
+78 AEFSPLNGLL
-88 LLAMSLPALFCS
+88 LLAMAVPALFCS

-134 SANGAGLVLMMELAA
+134 SANGAGLILMMELAA

-177 GTLCLILC
+177 GTLCLILA
-185 FALLYYASGIQEIEG
+185 FALLHHASG
-200 LSFELLRHTA
+200 SVNFDVLRHTE

-229 YAGIIPLHGLVPQ
+229 YAGIIPLHGWVPQ

-293 ALICGLYALMEHDI
+293 AFIGGLYALMEHDI

-314 TLENVGIILLGVG
+314 TLENIGIILLGVG

-380 LGGIARRM
+380 LGGMARLM

-417 YQSLFQMS
+417 YQSLFQLS
-425 AGHDIAGRLLGPLL
+425 GSHVFIARLLGPLL

-464 APRSDAAASGLPPS
+464 APRSQAAADATPAPLP
-478 FTMTLSI
+478 MTLASLL
-485 AMLALLCLAVGVAAP
+485 LALLC
-500 WVIPPLAGVASS
+500 VIFGVASPWLIPHFS
-512 ILQAP
+512 AVAASVLNAP
-517 PMQVASQGVLLT
+517 LMPFAGQGAAMT
-529 RTAAVSP
+529 GTSAVSA
-536 PMIAILLLSLPL
+536 PMIALLLLAMPVLPWL
-548 LPLLLTSLLRG
+548 IASLLRG
-559 ARLPA
+559 QRLPN
-564 RQRGDAWA
+564 RLRGDAWA

-597 PVYRLRRIATPD
+597 PLYRLRQRATPAA
-609 RLVSTLHRGGISAL
+609 LVTALHQGWLGVFCR
-623 CHRLAFIELAVL
+623 RLAFIELAVL
-635 LVITLA
+635 LVVAFA

>member
-1 MMTTLLELT
+1 MMISLFAWTP
-10 SASLLALAIIAWLL
+10 ASLLTLALMIWLL
-24 SGVISWLVAAS
+24 SGIVSWLVAAF
-35 ARLNSLIS
+35 ARLSSMIS
-43 GVGGVLASLAA
+43 GAGGMLASLAV
-54 IAAAWQALH
+54 ILAAMQILH
-63 NGQVQITPLPLLHYL
+63 SGPAQSITLPVLHFA
-78 AEFNPLNALL
+78 AEFSPLNGLL
-88 LLAMSLPALFCS
+88 LLAMAVPALFCS

-134 SANGAGLVLMMELAA
+134 SANGAGLILMMELAA

-177 GTLCLILC
+177 GTLCLILA
-185 FALLYYASGIQEIEG
+185 FALLHHASG
-200 LSFELLRHTA
+200 SVNFDVLRHTE

-229 YAGIIPLHGLVPQ
+229 YAGIIPLHGWVPQ

-293 ALICGLYALMEHDI
+293 AFIGGLYALMEHDI

-380 LGGIARRM
+380 LGGMARLM

-417 YQSLFQMS
+417 YQSLFQLS
-425 AGHDIAGRLLGPLL
+425 GSHVFIARLLGPLL

-464 APRSDAAASGLPPS
+464 APRSQAAADATPAPLP
-478 FTMTLSI
+478 MTLASLL
-485 AMLALLCLAVGVAAP
+485 LALLC
-500 WVIPPLAGVASS
+500 VIFGVASPWLIPHFS
-512 ILQAP
+512 AVAASVLNAP
-517 PMQVASQGVLLT
+517 LMPFAGQGAAMT
-529 RTAAVSP
+529 GTSAVSA
-536 PMIAILLLSLPL
+536 PMIALLLLAMPVLPWL
-548 LPLLLTSLLRG
+548 IASLLRG
-559 ARLPA
+559 QRLPN
-564 RQRGDAWA
+564 RLRGDAWA

-597 PVYRLRRIATPD
+597 PLYRLRQLATPAA
-609 RLVSTLHRGGISAL
+609 LVTALHQGWLGAFCR
-623 CHRLAFIELAVL
+623 RLAFIELAVL
-635 LVITLA
+635 LVVAFA

>member
-1 MMTTLLELT
+1 MMTSLFAWTP
-10 SASLLALAIIAWLL
+10 ASLLTLALMIWLL
-24 SGVISWLVAAS
+24 SGIVSWLVAAF
-35 ARLNSLIS
+35 ARLSSMIS
-43 GVGGVLASLAA
+43 GTGGMLASLAV
-54 IAAAWQALH
+54 ILAAMQILH
-63 NGQVQITPLPLLHYL
+63 SGPAQSITLPVLHFA
-78 AEFNPLNALL
+78 AEFSPLNGLL
-88 LLAMSLPALFCS
+88 LLAMAVPGLFCS

-121 CNLLLAALTAAAI
+121 CNLLLAALTVAAI
-134 SANGAGLVLMMELAA
+134 SANGAGLILMMELAA

-177 GTLCLILC
+177 GTLCLILA
-185 FALLYYASGIQEIEG
+185 FALLHHASG
-200 LSFELLRHTA
+200 SVNFDVLRHTE
-210 FTPGVKSLAFL
+210 FPPGVKSLAFL

-229 YAGIIPLHGLVPQ
+229 YAGIIPLHGWVPQ

-293 ALICGLYALMEHDI
+293 AFIGGLYALMEHDI

-380 LGGIARRM
+380 LGGMARLM
-388 PWTAVAMLIAL
+388 PWTALAMLIAL

-417 YQSLFQMS
+417 YQSLFQLS
-425 AGHDIAGRLLGPLL
+425 GSHVFIARLLGPLL

-464 APRSDAAASGLPPS
+464 APRSQAAADATPAPLP
-478 FTMTLSI
+478 MTLASLL
-485 AMLALLCLAVGVAAP
+485 LALLC
-500 WVIPPLAGVASS
+500 VIFGVASPWLIPHFS
-512 ILQAP
+512 AVAASVLNAP
-517 PMQVASQGVLLT
+517 LMPFAGQGAAMT
-529 RTAAVSP
+529 GTSAVSA
-536 PMIAILLLSLPL
+536 PMIALLLLAMPVLPWL
-548 LPLLLTSLLRG
+548 IASLLRG
-559 ARLPA
+559 QRLPN
-564 RQRGDAWA
+564 RLRGDAWA

-597 PVYRLRRIATPD
+597 PLYRLRQRATPAA
-609 RLVSTLHRGGISAL
+609 LVTALHQGWLGAFCR
-623 CHRLAFIELAVL
+623 RLAFIELAVL
-635 LVITLA
+635 LVVAFA

>member
-1 MMTTLLELT
+1 MTSLFAWTP
-10 SASLLALAIIAWLL
+10 ASLLTLALMIWLL
-24 SGVISWLVAAS
+24 SGIVSWLVAAF
-35 ARLNSLIS
+35 ARLSSMIS
-43 GVGGVLASLAA
+43 GTGGMLASLAV
-54 IAAAWQALH
+54 ILAAMQILH
-63 NGQVQITPLPLLHYL
+63 SGPAQSITLPVLHFA
-78 AEFNPLNALL
+78 AEFSPLNGLL
-88 LLAMSLPALFCS
+88 LLAMAVPALFCS

-134 SANGAGLVLMMELAA
+134 SANGAGLILMMELAA

-177 GTLCLILC
+177 GTLCLILA
-185 FALLYYASGIQEIEG
+185 FALLHHASG
-200 LSFELLRHTA
+200 SVNFDVLRHTE

-229 YAGIIPLHGLVPQ
+229 YAGIIPLHGWVPQ

-293 ALICGLYALMEHDI
+293 AFIGGLYALMEHDI

-380 LGGIARRM
+380 LGGMARLM

-417 YQSLFQMS
+417 YQSLFQLS
-425 AGHDIAGRLLGPLL
+425 GSHVFIARLLGPLL

-464 APRSDAAASGLPPS
+464 APRSQAAADATPAPLP
-478 FTMTLSI
+478 MTLASLL
-485 AMLALLCLAVGVAAP
+485 LALLC
-500 WVIPPLAGVASS
+500 VIFGVASPWLIPHFS
-512 ILQAP
+512 AVAASVLNAP
-517 PMQVASQGVLLT
+517 LMPFAGQGAAMT
-529 RTAAVSP
+529 GTSAVSA
-536 PMIAILLLSLPL
+536 PMIALLLLAMPVLPWL
-548 LPLLLTSLLRG
+548 IASLLRG
-559 ARLPA
+559 QRLPN
-564 RQRGDAWA
+564 RLRGDPWA

-597 PVYRLRRIATPD
+597 PLYRLRQRATPAA
-609 RLVSTLHRGGISAL
+609 LVTALHQGWLGAFCR
-623 CHRLAFIELAVL
+623 RLAFIELAVL
-635 LVITLA
+635 LVVAFA

>member
-1 MMTTLLELT
+1 MMTSLFAWTP
-10 SASLLALAIIAWLL
+10 ASLLTLALMIWLL
-24 SGVISWLVAAS
+24 SGIVSWLVAAF
-35 ARLNSLIS
+35 ARLSSLIS
-43 GVGGVLASLAA
+43 GAGGMLASLAV
-54 IAAAWQALH
+54 ILAAMQILH
-63 NGQVQITPLPLLHYL
+63 SGPAQSITLPVLHFA
-78 AEFNPLNALL
+78 AEFSPLNGLL
-88 LLAMSLPALFCS
+88 LLAMAVPALFCS

-134 SANGAGLVLMMELAA
+134 SANGAGLILMMELAA

-177 GTLCLILC
+177 GTLCLILA
-185 FALLYYASGIQEIEG
+185 FALLHHASG
-200 LSFELLRHTA
+200 SVNFDVLRHTE
-210 FTPGVKSLAFL
+210 FPPGVKSLAFL

-229 YAGIIPLHGLVPQ
+229 YAGIIPLHGWVPQ

-293 ALICGLYALMEHDI
+293 AFIGGLYALMEHDI

-380 LGGIARRM
+380 LGGMARLM

-417 YQSLFQMS
+417 YQSLFQLS
-425 AGHDIAGRLLGPLL
+425 GSHVFIARLLGPLL

-464 APRSDAAASGLPPS
+464 APRSQAAADATPAPLP
-478 FTMTLSI
+478 MTLASLL
-485 AMLALLCLAVGVAAP
+485 LALLC
-500 WVIPPLAGVASS
+500 VIFGVASPWLIPHFS
-512 ILQAP
+512 AVAASVLNAP
-517 PMQVASQGVLLT
+517 LMPFAGQGAAMT
-529 RTAAVSP
+529 GTSAVSA
-536 PMIAILLLSLPL
+536 PMIALLLLAMPVLPWL
-548 LPLLLTSLLRG
+548 IASLLRG
-559 ARLPA
+559 QRLPN
-564 RQRGDAWA
+564 RLRGDAWA

-597 PVYRLRRIATPD
+597 PLYRLRQRATPAA
-609 RLVSTLHRGGISAL
+609 LVTALHQGWLGAFCR
-623 CHRLAFIELAVL
+623 RLAFIELAVL
-635 LVITLA
+635 LVVAFA

>member
-1 MMTTLLELT
+1 MMTSLFAWTP
-10 SASLLALAIIAWLL
+10 ASLLTLALMIWLL
-24 SGVISWLVAAS
+24 SGIVSWLVAAF
-35 ARLNSLIS
+35 ARLSSMIS
-43 GVGGVLASLAA
+43 GTGGMLASLAV
-54 IAAAWQALH
+54 ILAAMQILH
-63 NGQVQITPLPLLHYL
+63 SGPAQSITLPVLHFA
-78 AEFNPLNALL
+78 AEFSPLNGLL
-88 LLAMSLPALFCS
+88 LLAMAVPGLFCS

-121 CNLLLAALTAAAI
+121 CNLLLAALTVAAI
-134 SANGAGLVLMMELAA
+134 SANGAGLILMMELAA

-177 GTLCLILC
+177 GTLCLILA
-185 FALLYYASGIQEIEG
+185 FALLHHASG
-200 LSFELLRHTA
+200 SVNFDVLRHTE
-210 FTPGVKSLAFL
+210 FPPGVKSLAFL

-229 YAGIIPLHGLVPQ
+229 YAGIIPLHGWVPQ

-293 ALICGLYALMEHDI
+293 AFIGGLYALMEHDI

-380 LGGIARRM
+380 LGGMARLM

-417 YQSLFQMS
+417 YQSLFQLS
-425 AGHDIAGRLLGPLL
+425 GSHVFIARLLGPLL

-464 APRSDAAASGLPPS
+464 APRSQAAADATPAPLP
-478 FTMTLSI
+478 MTLASLL
-485 AMLALLCLAVGVAAP
+485 LALLC
-500 WVIPPLAGVASS
+500 VIFGVASPWLIPHFS
-512 ILQAP
+512 AVAASVLNAP
-517 PMQVASQGVLLT
+517 LMPFAGQGAAMT
-529 RTAAVSP
+529 GTSAVSA
-536 PMIAILLLSLPL
+536 PMIALLLLAMPVLPWL
-548 LPLLLTSLLRG
+548 IASLLRG
-559 ARLPA
+559 QRLPN
-564 RQRGDAWA
+564 RLRGDAWA

-597 PVYRLRRIATPD
+597 PLYRLRQRATPAA
-609 RLVSTLHRGGISAL
+609 LVTALHQGWLGAFCR
-623 CHRLAFIELAVL
+623 RLAFIELAVL
-635 LVITLA
+635 LVVAFA

>member
-1 MMTTLLELT
+1 MMTSLFAWTP
-10 SASLLALAIIAWLL
+10 ASLLTLALMIWLL
-24 SGVISWLVAAS
+24 SGIVSWLVAAF
-35 ARLNSLIS
+35 ARLSSLIS
-43 GVGGVLASLAA
+43 GAGGMLASLAVTL
-54 IAAAWQALH
+54 AAMQILH
-63 NGQVQITPLPLLHYL
+63 SGPAQSITLPVLHFA
-78 AEFNPLNALL
+78 AEFSPLNGLL
-88 LLAMSLPALFCS
+88 LLAMAVPGLFCS

-134 SANGAGLVLMMELAA
+134 SANGAGLILMMELAA

-177 GTLCLILC
+177 GTLCLILA
-185 FALLYYASGIQEIEG
+185 FALLHHASG
-200 LSFELLRHTA
+200 SVNFDVLRHTE

-229 YAGIIPLHGLVPQ
+229 YAGIIPLHGWVPQ

-293 ALICGLYALMEHDI
+293 AFIGGLYALMEHDI

-380 LGGIARRM
+380 LGGMARLM

-417 YQSLFQMS
+417 YQSLFQLS
-425 AGHDIAGRLLGPLL
+425 GSHVFIARLLGPLL

-464 APRSDAAASGLPPS
+464 APRSQAAADATPAPLP
-478 FTMTLSI
+478 MTLASLL
-485 AMLALLCLAVGVAAP
+485 LALLC
-500 WVIPPLAGVASS
+500 VIFGVASPWLIPHFS
-512 ILQAP
+512 AVAASVLNAP
-517 PMQVASQGVLLT
+517 LMPFAGQGAAMT
-529 RTAAVSP
+529 GTSAVSA
-536 PMIAILLLSLPL
+536 PMIALLLLAMPVLPWL
-548 LPLLLTSLLRG
+548 IASLLRG
-559 ARLPA
+559 QRLPN
-564 RQRGDAWA
+564 RLRGDAWA

-597 PVYRLRRIATPD
+597 PLYRLRQRATPAA
-609 RLVSTLHRGGISAL
+609 LVTALHQGWLGAFCR
-623 CHRLAFIELAVL
+623 RLAFIELAVL
-635 LVITLA
+635 LVVAFA